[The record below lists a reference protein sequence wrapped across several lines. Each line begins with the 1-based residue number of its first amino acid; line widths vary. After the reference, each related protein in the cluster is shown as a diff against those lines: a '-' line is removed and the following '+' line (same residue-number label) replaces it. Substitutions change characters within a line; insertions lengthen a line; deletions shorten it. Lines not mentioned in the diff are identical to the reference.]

1 MWIHEV
7 DVHLA
12 AGSFALGAAWCLMMI
27 VLFSAK
33 LGTRRT
39 NSRESKPEARR
50 SHCARSRASRW
61 RGPK

>member
-27 VLFSAK
+27 VLFW
-33 LGTRRT
+33 R
-39 NSRESKPEARR
+39 KP
-50 SHCARSRASRW
+50 
-61 RGPK
+61 K